1 MDKLGAM
8 RAFINVARQG
18 SFAGAA
24 RQLGLSRSQINRQGV
39 WLEDSLEVS

>member
-18 SFAGAA
+18 SFCSRAVSLANAAGQFGIRNASDKK
-24 RQLGLSRSQINRQGV
+24 L
-39 WLEDSLEVS
+39 